1 MKRLL
6 FVLMLVTFLSCS
18 NDPSAYIEHVE
29 GYWEIEA
36 VTTSDGLKKEYTFSD
51 TIDFIQFTDS
61 LNGIRRKMKP
71 NLLGNFESSLS
82 VESFELKIENDSLNV
97 YYKTPYAEWKE
108 TILGASETNLVVVNA
123 NNVTYLYKRYEPL
136 ELDLE

>member
-6 FVLMLVTFLSCS
+6 YALVLVLCFSCS
-18 NDPSAYIEHVE
+18 NDPLVYIEHVE

-36 VTTSDGLKKEYTFSD
+36 VTTSDGLKKEYTFSN

-97 YYKTPYAEWKE
+97 YYKTPYSEWKE
-108 TILGASETNLVVVNA
+108 TIIGATENNLVVLNA
-123 NNVTYLYKRYEPL
+123 NNVMYLYRRYEPL
-136 ELDLE
+136 DLDLE

>member
-1 MKRLL
+1 MKRCLYALL
-6 FVLMLVTFLSCS
+6 LVTFLSCS
-18 NDPSAYIEHVE
+18 NDPSVYIPHVE

-97 YYKTPYAEWKE
+97 YYKTPYSEWKE
-108 TILGASETNLVVVNA
+108 TIIGATENNMVVVNA
-123 NNVTYLYKRYEPL
+123 NNVMYLYRRYEPL

>member
-1 MKRLL
+1 MNRFL
-6 FVLMLVTFLSCS
+6 FALVLVSFFSCS
-18 NDPSAYIEHVE
+18 NDPSAYIQHIE

>member
-1 MKRLL
+1 MKRFLCAIMIVTLL
-6 FVLMLVTFLSCS
+6 NCS
-18 NDPSAYIEHVE
+18 NDPSVYIQHME

-97 YYKTPYAEWKE
+97 YYKTPYSEWKE
-108 TILGASETNLVVVNA
+108 TIIGATENNMVVVNA

>member
-1 MKRLL
+1 MKRCL
-6 FVLMLVTFLSCS
+6 FTLVLVSLLSCS
-18 NDPSAYIEHVE
+18 NDPSAYIQHIE

-61 LNGIRRKMKP
+61 LNGIRRKTKP
-71 NLLGNFESSLS
+71 NLLGKFESSLS

-108 TILGASETNLVVVNA
+108 TILGASESNMVVVNA
-123 NNVTYLYKRYEPL
+123 NNVMYLYKRYEPL